1 MFTRPVTPDPSR
13 LITHQ
18 HLHFTFPSIP
28 PNKKIVW
35 RDRTRA
41 GDHVEASTRHSKLL
55 KNTFRGTELGSGRHH
70 VSLLLLSVINL
81 RYRVNF
87 YDAFLL
93 FILSDFNQIW
103 WLRSALGSICQ
114 WWRLIDFPPDLLSWW
129 CRWMNRFF
137 FLLSVIYCARFHY
150 SIFHDF
156 HRPRKSES
164 IHWFCIIYLCGFM
177 ALVWNLC
184 FNRS

>member
-114 WWRLIDFPPDLLSWW
+114 WWRLIDFPPDLLSWDVGEW
-129 CRWMNRFF
+129 TAFSFC
-137 FLLSVIYCARFHY
+137 FL
-150 SIFHDF
+150 
-156 HRPRKSES
+156 
-164 IHWFCIIYLCGFM
+164 WFI
-177 ALVWNLC
+177 ALVSITQFFMTFIAHAKANPFTDFASFTFVVSW
-184 FNRS
+184 R